1 MTGRRAIC
9 ELASIQKLMAAVI
22 STALVFDLDRP
33 RFCLRFFPLSHAK
46 HASTSSLSPSRLSLH
61 LLADLDVDFEE
72 LCHASIQT
80 NRLSFVEITF
90 AVVGRYALL
99 RTRLI

>member
-22 STALVFDLDRP
+22 STALISDLDRP
-33 RFCLRFFPLSHAK
+33 RFCLLSFSHAK

-80 NRLSFVEITF
+80 NRLSFVEIAF

-99 RTRLI
+99 RTRLV

>member
-1 MTGRRAIC
+1 MTGRRAIG
-9 ELASIQKLMAAVI
+9 ELVSIQKLMAAVI
-22 STALVFDLDRP
+22 STALITDIDRH
-33 RFCLRFFPLSHAK
+33 RFCLCFFPFSHAK

-61 LLADLDVDFEE
+61 FLADFDVDFEE

-80 NRLSFVEITF
+80 NRLSFVEIAF

-99 RTRLI
+99 RTRLV